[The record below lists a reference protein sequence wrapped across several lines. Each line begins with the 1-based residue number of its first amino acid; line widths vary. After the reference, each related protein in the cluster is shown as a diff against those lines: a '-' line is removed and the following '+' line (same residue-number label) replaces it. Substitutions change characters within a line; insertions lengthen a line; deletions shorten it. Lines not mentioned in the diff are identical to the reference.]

1 VVQRSDRVR
10 LHRPGSTSS
19 GARTV
24 WAWRRSRPVA
34 TALPRGPANESERV
48 TVLGSNVQ
56 PKRRMRPRG
65 APWRCLCVGPSSL
78 ARLNRGYLNRCPDCG
93 LQQYPTQ
100 TTAFR
105 VEYGAGIPE
114 RVEFHCDCG
123 YGIIVNDT
131 PPNCPMCQA
140 NKWQRMAVGREAA

>member
-1 VVQRSDRVR
+1 
-10 LHRPGSTSS
+10 
-19 GARTV
+19 
-24 WAWRRSRPVA
+24 
-34 TALPRGPANESERV
+34 V
-48 TVLGSNVQ
+48 TVFGSNVQ

-93 LQQYPTQ
+93 LQQYPAQ

-114 RVEFHCDCG
+114 RVELRCACG

-140 NKWQRMAVGREAA
+140 NEWQRMAVGREAA